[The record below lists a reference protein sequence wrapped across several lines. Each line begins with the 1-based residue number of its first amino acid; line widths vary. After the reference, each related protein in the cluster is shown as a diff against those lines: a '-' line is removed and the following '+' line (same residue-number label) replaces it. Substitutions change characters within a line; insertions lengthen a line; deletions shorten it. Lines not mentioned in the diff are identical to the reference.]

1 MKKLTPNNI
10 SRKKFLKTSF
20 LAACFLP
27 FLQFCSKAAKSLIVK
42 ISGTNHVLGHQ
53 LWAKNF
59 PKPTETSKHKF
70 IIVGAGISGL
80 SAARILKKNG
90 IEDFL
95 VLEMENHFGGN
106 SSNGE
111 NKYSKFPLGAHYLP
125 IPNKA
130 DEELKN
136 FLKESN
142 IYLKD
147 DENGEPIFDEYQVT
161 YAPEERLFYKNE
173 WQENLIP
180 QYATPEKVKSE
191 FQRFFQLM
199 DDFRKKKD
207 TAGKFW
213 FDIPIKN
220 ASTMDEVK
228 NLEKIT
234 FKSWLLEHQFHS
246 DELFWYLDYCCKD
259 DFGLGTDFVSAWAG
273 IFYFSARKNDWSKK
287 YNGHVFTWA
296 EGNARLAK
304 HLAKFS
310 EGKIIKNH
318 LTYDCKVNENDEVEV
333 LVFDN
338 VSKKS
343 KKIIAEKV
351 LFSTPQ
357 FVNQYLFPERKKA
370 TESLVYAPWL
380 LATFQMNENFGAEE
394 ELNWDN
400 VIYGVEGLGYIYNQ
414 HQNTDFNSSKK
425 IITYYRSFSSENSK
439 QARRN
444 LYKMTDVEMK
454 NLVFEELK
462 LAHPH
467 FEEMVEEVYFHKL
480 GHGMITPVPNTI
492 FGEKKAFLK
501 KDIDNK
507 IFFAHTDLSGISIF
521 EEAFHQGIDAAK
533 KMLQ

>member
-1 MKKLTPNNI
+1 MKNGVKFNRRN
-10 SRKKFLKTSF
+10 FLKTSF
-20 LAACFLP
+20 LAACFLS
-27 FLQFCSKAAKSLIVK
+27 FLQYCSKAAKSFIIK
-42 ISGTNHVLGHQ
+42 ISGANHVLGHQ

-59 PKPTETSKHKF
+59 PKPTGISKHKY
-70 IIVGAGISGL
+70 IIVGAGITGL
-80 SAARILKKNG
+80 SAARFLKKNG
-90 IEDFL
+90 IEDFAL
-95 VLEMENHFGGN
+95 LEMEKHFGGN

-125 IPNKA
+125 IPNRA

-136 FLKESN
+136 FLRESK

-180 QYATPEKVKSE
+180 QFATLKKVKAE
-191 FQRFFQLM
+191 FQHFFQLM

-207 TAGKFW
+207 TEEKFW

-220 ASTMDEVK
+220 ASRITEVK

-234 FKSWLLEHQFHS
+234 FKTWLLENQFHS
-246 DELFWYLDYCCKD
+246 EELFWYLDYCCKD
-259 DFGLGTDFVSAWAG
+259 DFGLGSDFVSAWAG

-287 YNGHVFTWA
+287 YDGHVFTWA

-310 EGKIIKNH
+310 ETELLKNK
-318 LTYDCKVNENDEVEV
+318 LAYDCQLVNDEVEL

-338 VSKKS
+338 ISKKS
-343 KKIIAEKV
+343 IKMIAEKV
-351 LFSTPQ
+351 LFATPQ
-357 FVNQYLFPERKKA
+357 FVNQYLFPERKEA

-414 HQNTDFNSSKK
+414 HQNADFNTSKK
-425 IITYYRSFSSENSK
+425 VITYYRGFSSKNSK

-444 LYKMTDVEMK
+444 LNKMTEVEMK
-454 NLVFEELK
+454 KLVFDELK

-467 FEEMVEEVYFHKL
+467 FEEMVEKVYFHKL
-480 GHGMITPVPNTI
+480 GHGMLSPIPNSV
-492 FGEKKAFLK
+492 FGEEKAFLRK
-501 KDIDNK
+501 SIEHK

-533 KMLQ
+533 NILKT